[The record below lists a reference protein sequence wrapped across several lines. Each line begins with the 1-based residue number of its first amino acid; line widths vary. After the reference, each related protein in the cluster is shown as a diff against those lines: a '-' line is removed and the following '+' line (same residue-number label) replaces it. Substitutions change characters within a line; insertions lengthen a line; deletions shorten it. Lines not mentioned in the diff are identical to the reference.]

1 MSYRPVSPNKTLPA
15 FSPHSSGMSIWINR
29 LFGDFPQIIVKGQ
42 KESSRGSLRY
52 PGELI
57 NLSVNTQPA
66 AGDGP

>member
-1 MSYRPVSPNKTLPA
+1 M
-15 FSPHSSGMSIWINR
+15 WINR
-29 LFGDFPQIIVKGQ
+29 RFGDFPQIIVKGK

-57 NLSVNTQPA
+57 NLSANTPSA